1 LSRVRRIVREEA
13 TVAHPRLGFR
23 FSTARSSRRRVLA
36 AGAGAAAALATESAG
51 LAASPHGARPADPPG
66 GPARDSIGTWATGPT
81 AVPPSGVTVLQN
93 QTVRQVVHISAG
105 GDQVRVRLTNEFG
118 EVPLVV
124 GESHLALRAPDG
136 AGTDI
141 TPATDRVL
149 KFGGRTSVTVPA
161 GAPVLSDPV
170 ALRLPAAADL
180 VVSIYLPEPT
190 RVTTVHGFSF
200 QENVVAAG
208 NVTAARSVTPTTT
221 VTQWYFLSG
230 VSVRPSG
237 PAAASVVAFGDSI
250 TDGAFTEN
258 NANHRYPDVLA
269 ERLRAAPGF
278 PDRGVLNLG
287 IAGNRLLFDPNPPP
301 GSDAEAFAA
310 LFGPSGL
317 GRFDRD
323 VLSQPGV
330 GFVIVLLGINDL
342 GHPGAIAPIEETVSS
357 ADLIGGHRQLIAR
370 ARQAGLK
377 IFGGTIMPVKGIDD
391 FFTEENERKRQEV
404 NHWIRT
410 SQEYDGVVDFDA
422 ATRDPADPLRLRPE
436 FDSGDHLHPNDA
448 GAAAMAAAVPL
459 RFLR

>member
-1 LSRVRRIVREEA
+1 MG
-13 TVAHPRLGFR
+13 HPRMGFR

-51 LAASPHGARPADPPG
+51 LAASPQSARTAGAHGG
-66 GPARDSIGTWATGPT
+66 SGSDSLGTWATGPT
-81 AVPPSGVTVLQN
+81 TVPPSGVTVLQD

-105 GDQVRVRLTNEFG
+105 GDQARVRLTNEFG
-118 EVPLVV
+118 DQPLVV
-124 GESHLALRAPDG
+124 GEAHLALRAPDG

-141 TPATDRVL
+141 APATDRVL
-149 KFGGRTSVTVPA
+149 RFGGRASVTVPA
-161 GAPVLSDPV
+161 GAPILSDPV
-170 ALRLPAAADL
+170 ALRLPDGADL
-180 VVSIYLPEPT
+180 VVSIYLPGPT
-190 RVTTVHGFSF
+190 PVTTVHGFSF

-208 NVTAARSVTPTTT
+208 NVTAARTVTATAT

-230 VSVRPSG
+230 VSVHASD

-258 NANHRYPDVLA
+258 NANHRYPDLLA
-269 ERLRAAPGF
+269 QRLRAAPGF

-287 IAGNRLLFDPNPPP
+287 IAGNRLLHDPNPLP
-301 GSDAEAFAA
+301 GSGAEAFAA

-323 VLSQPGV
+323 VLAQPGV

-342 GHPGAIAPIEETVSS
+342 GHPGAIAPVEETVSA

-370 ARQAGLK
+370 ARLAGLK
-377 IFGGTIMPVKGIDD
+377 IFGGTIMPVKGIGD

-404 NHWIRT
+404 NHWIR
-410 SQEYDGVVDFDA
+410 SSREYDGVVDFDA
-422 ATRDPADPLRLRPE
+422 ATRDPADPQRLRPE

>member
-1 LSRVRRIVREEA
+1 VG
-13 TVAHPRLGFR
+13 HPRLGFR
-23 FSTARSSRRRVLA
+23 YSTARSSRRRVLA
-36 AGAGAAAALATESAG
+36 TGAGAAAALAT
-51 LAASPHGARPADPPG
+51 SPHGARAAGPHG
-66 GPARDSIGTWATGPT
+66 GPRGDAIGTWATGPT
-81 AVPPSGVTVLQN
+81 TVPPSGVTVLQD

-105 GDQVRVRLTNEFG
+105 GDQVRIRLTNEFG
-118 EVPLVV
+118 DQPLVI
-124 GESHLALRAPDG
+124 GEAHLALRAPG
-136 AGTDI
+136 GTGTDI
-141 TPATDRVL
+141 APATDRVL
-149 KFGGRTSVTVPA
+149 RFGGRTSVTVPA
-161 GAPVLSDPV
+161 GAPMLSDPV
-170 ALRLPAAADL
+170 ALRLPAGADL
-180 VVSIYLPEPT
+180 VLSSYLPGPA

-208 NVTAARSVTPTTT
+208 NVTAARTVTATAT

-230 VSVRPSG
+230 VSVRASD

-258 NANHRYPDVLA
+258 NANHRYPDLLA
-269 ERLRAAPGF
+269 QRLRAAPGF

-287 IAGNRLLFDPNPPP
+287 IAGNRLLYDPNPPP
-301 GSDAEAFAA
+301 GSDAEGFAA

-323 VLSQPGV
+323 VLAQPGV

-342 GHPGAIAPIEETVSS
+342 GHPGTIAPVEETVSA

-370 ARQAGLK
+370 ARLAGLK
-377 IFGGTIMPVKGIDD
+377 IFGGTIMPVKGNTFG

-404 NHWIRT
+404 NRWIRT
-410 SQEYDGVVDFDA
+410 SREYDGVVDFDA
-422 ATRDPADPLRLRPE
+422 ATRDPADPLQLRPE